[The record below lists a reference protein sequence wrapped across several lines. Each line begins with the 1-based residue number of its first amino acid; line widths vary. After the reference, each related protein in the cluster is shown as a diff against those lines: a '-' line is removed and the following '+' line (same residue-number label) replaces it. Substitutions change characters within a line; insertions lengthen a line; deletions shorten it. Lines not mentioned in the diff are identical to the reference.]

1 MADYMHR
8 QTDKALKQ
16 LENDVWSIYAQSA
29 KDLERKANKHFQRYY
44 AADKEKRKLVESGE
58 MSKSAYKKWKQRQLM
73 TGRRWKAFQQQ
84 IAEDCTVTNQ
94 IAQSLINGRLPQAY
108 ADNANWEAFSLDTQA
123 AGKGINTSWTVYNKN
138 TVNRLIAEDPDILPF
153 KEIDPTKDVAWNMR
167 LLRRELTKSIIQGES
182 IPDIAKRFMN
192 IAKMNR
198 SRALIN
204 ARTAVNSAQNAGR
217 YNSQKRA
224 AEMGIEF
231 EREWRATFD
240 KRTRP
245 SHRHADGQRVGVNEP
260 FIVEGY
266 KMMYPG
272 DMSAPAHL
280 VYNCRCTVVS
290 RLAGYKGAAQR
301 RTEERRESEAFKR
314 WLDEKPVYKPIA
326 GGKKNGKR

>member
-16 LENDVWSIYAQSA
+16 LENDVWSIYAESA
-29 KDLERKANKHFQRYY
+29 KDLERKAEQHFKRFY
-44 AADKEKRKLVESGE
+44 AADKEKRQLVESGE

-73 TGRRWKAFQQQ
+73 IGKRWKAFQQQ

-94 IAQSLINGRLPQAY
+94 IAQSLINGRLPQVY

-123 AGKGINTSWTVYNKN
+123 AANGINTSWTVYNKD
-138 TVNRLIAEDPDILPF
+138 TVNRLIAENPDILPF
-153 KEIDPTKDVAWNMR
+153 KEIDPTKDTPWNMR
-167 LLRRELTKSIIQGES
+167 QLRRELTKSIIQGES
-182 IPDIAKRFMN
+182 IPDIAKRFMH
-192 IAKMNR
+192 IAEMNR

-217 YNSQKRA
+217 YNSQQRA
-224 AEMGIEF
+224 ADMGIEF

-260 FIVEGY
+260 FVVEGY
-266 KMMYPG
+266 EMMYPG

-280 VYNCRCTVVS
+280 VYGCRCTVVS

-301 RTEERRESEAFKR
+301 RTEERQTSAEYKK
-314 WLDEKPVYKPIA
+314 WLTDKPIYKPL
-326 GGKKNGKR
+326 K